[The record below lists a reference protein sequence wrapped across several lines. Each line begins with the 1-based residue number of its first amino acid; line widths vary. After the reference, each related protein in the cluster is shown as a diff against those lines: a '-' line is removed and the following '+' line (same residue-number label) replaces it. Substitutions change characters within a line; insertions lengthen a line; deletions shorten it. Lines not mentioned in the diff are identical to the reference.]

1 MKENLSIKKW
11 AQEDRPREK
20 LQEKGCASLSNSE
33 VLAILINTGTLD
45 KSALDI
51 AKDLL
56 LLCDQNLLELGKLS
70 LNDFQKVKGIGEK
83 KAVTLV
89 AAIEL
94 GRRRQLATAIERPK
108 ITSSLDTFNLIA
120 PYLLDKQVEQFYVMF
135 LSQGNK
141 LVAIEPISH
150 GGLTSTVVD
159 CRVIFK
165 KALEFPIVTQ
175 IILSH
180 NHPSG
185 NLRPS
190 EADKVLTQKIKEA
203 GLLLDIRLLDHL
215 IIGDNAYFSFADEG
229 MI

>member
-1 MKENLSIKKW
+1 MKENLSIKNW

-165 KALEFPIVTQ
+165 KALEFSIVTQ

>member
-1 MKENLSIKKW
+1 MKENISIKKW

-20 LQEKGCASLSNSE
+20 LQEKGGSSLSNSE
-33 VLAILINTGTLD
+33 LLAILINTGTLD

-70 LNDFQKVKGIGEK
+70 LIDFQKVKGIGEK
-83 KAVTLV
+83 KAVTLA

-141 LVAIEPISH
+141 LVAVEAISH

-165 KALEFPIVTQ
+165 KALEFSIVTQ

-190 EADKVLTQKIKEA
+190 EADKVLTQKIKDA

>member
-1 MKENLSIKKW
+1 MKENISIKKW

-20 LQEKGCASLSNSE
+20 LQDKGGSSLSNSE
-33 VLAILINTGTLD
+33 LLAILINTGTLD

-70 LNDFQKVKGIGEK
+70 LIDFQKVKGIGEK
-83 KAVTLV
+83 KAVTLA

-141 LVAIEPISH
+141 LVAVEAISH

-165 KALEFPIVTQ
+165 KALEFSIVTQ

-190 EADKVLTQKIKEA
+190 EADKVLTQKIKDA